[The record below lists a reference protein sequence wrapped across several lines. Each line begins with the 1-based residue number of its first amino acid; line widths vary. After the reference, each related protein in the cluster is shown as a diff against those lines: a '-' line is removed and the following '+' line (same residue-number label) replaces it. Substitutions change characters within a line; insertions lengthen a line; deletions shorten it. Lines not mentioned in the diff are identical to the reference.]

1 MSTRTI
7 WAFQRLPELD
17 HKVGFV
23 NAELSLADALV
34 KAGEG
39 AGVQHATGRANKPR
53 SILSG
58 LPHANRTE
66 TGGKYQNKELT
77 SDRGELLSR
86 DKNIDGDSD

>member
-34 KAGEG
+34 KAGKAQECNMG
-39 AGVQHATGRANKPR
+39 QQQTPIDFKWPAPPPLKR
-53 SILSG
+53 
-58 LPHANRTE
+58 
-66 TGGKYQNKELT
+66 GGKYQNKELT